1 MSVVL
6 RRLLLPGR
14 RPTTTSRRALC
25 APVRTLDK
33 AELKQ
38 LTLRVVDDLAG
49 ATATQL
55 IYIGDKIGLFKE
67 MAQAGP
73 LTATALAQRVRCHP
87 RYVETWLDA
96 CVAHSFAEKS
106 APQQTYSMTAAQ
118 VEVLANDGGRFCQVG
133 GAQMIAAQGMQ
144 LGAIIERGFRA
155 GGGVSFAEFGPDAR
169 EGVCRVSQTVVRDLL
184 PQWLRDL
191 PESAAV
197 LEGGQEARGGSVGG
211 DGDGDGGGDGGGGSG
226 SVRVLDVG
234 CGLGESSLALSR
246 AFPHATILGI
256 DPDKASVAGARD
268 RLRGGATGAGA
279 NGPRARGTDGAD
291 EDGPVAFA
299 ACRIEDRAAIS
310 AAAGSDP
317 FDVILAYDCV
327 HDMADPLGSL
337 RAIRSLLA
345 PRGVFLWFEP
355 HGSDDPYENR
365 EILGARMVAGI
376 ALTCVTNSMAH
387 GGAGLGAHGCTP
399 LRAEALAREA
409 GFATFRHDR
418 GMKGAAL
425 RNNVYVCTVGGAGHP
440 EAQ

>member
-14 RPTTTSRRALC
+14 RPTTTSR
-25 APVRTLDK
+25 APVRARALRACATLDK

-73 LTATALAQRVRCHP
+73 LTAMALAQRVRCHP

-144 LGAIIERGFRA
+144 LGAIIDRGFRA

-211 DGDGDGGGDGGGGSG
+211 DGDGDGGGGSTMCAC
-226 SVRVLDVG
+226 STSAAASAR
-234 CGLGESSLALSR
+234 AASR
-246 AFPHATILGI
+246 SPRLPHATILGI

-279 NGPRARGTDGAD
+279 NGPRARGTDGAA
-291 EDGPVAFA
+291 EMGTSPSPHA
-299 ACRIEDRAAIS
+299 ASRIAPPSPRPPAAT
-310 AAAGSDP
+310 

-376 ALTCVTNSMAH
+376 ANVRNELN
-387 GGAGLGAHGCTP
+387 GARRRRLGAHGCTP

-409 GFATFRHDR
+409 GFATF
-418 GMKGAAL
+418 
-425 RNNVYVCTVGGAGHP
+425 VTTAG
-440 EAQ
+440 